1 VVFSS
6 LRFFLF
12 LALILALLAFP
23 LGLRR
28 KKMLLCAA
36 SCLFY
41 AAWDYRY
48 LALLLLISGIDFYCA
63 ARISLTENE
72 RARKAWVALS
82 VVTNLGILGYFKYA
96 DFFLD
101 SANGLILRAGGHEL
115 PLLRVFLPAGI
126 SFYTFKSM
134 SYTIDVYRRA
144 IKPVGSLLEYAMF
157 VTFFPD
163 LIAGPIVR
171 ASVFLPQL
179 DREIGPT
186 AARLRAGA
194 SRFLIGLGK
203 KLLIADQCAVVA
215 DAVFASPATWSCFDA
230 WCGLI
235 AYSLQIYCDFSGY
248 SDMAIGT
255 AAMIGYDLPR
265 NFRMP
270 YLAANVADFWRRWHI
285 TLSEWLRDYLYIP
298 LGGNR
303 KGRARNY
310 ANLLVTMLLGGLWHG
325 ASWNFV
331 LWGFL
336 HGAALAVHRAWRA
349 AFPTLRLP
357 RMVATPITT
366 LFVILCWVP
375 FRAAK
380 WETSRAMFATL
391 FGLGDG
397 VDRWLPVVLA
407 WSLLLVIAGHVIG
420 VAMEEGAMP
429 SLFAAID
436 AEPRPDAISGTTLI
450 FHSRTVLGAFVTAA
464 IALTIYFFGAAETS
478 PFIYFRF

>member
-1 VVFSS
+1 LVFSS
-6 LRFFLF
+6 LRFFVF
-12 LALILALLAFP
+12 LALILAFLALP
-23 LGLRR
+23 LSLR
-28 KKMLLCAA
+28 KKKIGLCLA

-48 LALLLLISGIDFYCA
+48 LVLLLLISGIDFYCA
-63 ARISLTENE
+63 ARISTTDDD
-72 RARKAWVALS
+72 RARTRWLALS
-82 VVTNLGILGYFKYA
+82 IVTNLGILGYFKYA

-101 SANGLILRAGGHEL
+101 NANALLQYSGGHAL

-134 SYTIDVYRRA
+134 SYTIDVYRRV
-144 IKPVGSLLEYAMF
+144 IKRVDSLIEYAMF

-179 DREIGPT
+179 DRDLGPT
-186 AARLRAGA
+186 VSRMRAGA
-194 SRFLIGLGK
+194 SLFIIGLGK
-203 KLLIADQCAVVA
+203 KLLVADQCAVVA
-215 DAVFASPATWSCFDA
+215 DAVFASPVAWSCFDA

-255 AAMIGYDLPR
+255 AQMIGYELPE

-270 YLAANVADFWRRWHI
+270 YLASNVADFWHRWHV
-285 TLSEWLRDYLYIP
+285 TLSEWLRDYLYVP

-303 KGRARNY
+303 KGTARTY
-310 ANLLVTMLLGGLWHG
+310 FNLLATMLLGGLWHG

-336 HGAALAVHRAWRA
+336 HGAALALHRAWRSL
-349 AFPTLRLP
+349 FPTLRIP
-357 RMVATPITT
+357 RLISTPVTT

-375 FRAAK
+375 FRQTT
-380 WETSRAMFATL
+380 WSGTRAMFAAL
-391 FGLGDG
+391 FGFGAG
-397 VDRWLPVVLA
+397 RNYWTPSVLA
-407 WSLLLVIAGHVIG
+407 WSLLLVIGGHVI
-420 VAMEEGAMP
+420 A
-429 SLFAAID
+429 LFMT
-436 AEPRPDAISGTTLI
+436 PRFLNAISAERRDHPISGPQLVFGLQTI
-450 FHSRTVLGAFVTAA
+450 RGAFVVAVVV
-464 IALTIYFFGAAETS
+464 LTIYFFGAAQTS